1 MVVLFKMVWRYAK
14 IKVLQTSVW
23 TFLNGIRGN
32 LVCICMSTLTFVFDM
47 TCRCEVGIIEHCQT
61 VINKIFQPSVV
72 CYLQGKNIELLLF
85 TSWIKPDFFCKF
97 KYPLSNFCQSNLIE
111 RSFDFFS
118 KQWTSQ
124 ETKCKML
131 KKIVLSSKSQ
141 IQLLLVLFPHN
152 I

>member
-1 MVVLFKMVWRYAK
+1 MH
-14 IKVLQTSVW
+14 S
-23 TFLNGIRGN
+23 
-32 LVCICMSTLTFVFDM
+32 ICMSTLTFVFDM

-72 CYLQGKNIELLLF
+72 CYLQGENIELLLF

-131 KKIVLSSKSQ
+131 KKNRPVVKKSNSTIVS
-141 IQLLLVLFPHN
+141 IIPT
-152 I
+152 